1 MARRSKKT
9 KQSGAVAALSDTLD
23 ELTQAESSDLKE
35 PELLEEP
42 EVVVLPAIDQEVSL
56 HAGLEH
62 GLEDTALQ
70 SALYPEHL
78 EVEADLA
85 AVEPEQRQIVKYDPL
100 QAYLRDISQYPILSR
115 EQEREL
121 AVRFKEQGDIDA
133 AYKLVLSNLKLV
145 VMIAR
150 EYQRAA
156 RSVLDLIQ
164 EGNIGLME
172 AVKNFDPY
180 RNVRFPSYAVW
191 WIKAYMVRFLI
202 ANWRLVK
209 IGTTQAQRKLF
220 FNLQKEKDK
229 LEREGFYPAPKL
241 LAQRLDVKESEIVEM
256 EQRLG
261 SPDVSVDAPLNEDDG
276 DASLL
281 TIMPDQRDNVEQT
294 LAKKQMQELLH
305 SALND
310 FRATLEPREMAIFER
325 RMLAETKATL
335 EEIASEFKLSRERIR
350 QLEVRIE
357 TKLKQFLR
365 QRFDGDVSI
374 EDLE

>member
-1 MARRSKKT
+1 MARRIKKL
-9 KQSGAVAALSDTLD
+9 KQSEVLAAQS
-23 ELTQAESSDLKE
+23 ESSIEKSNDQGHE
-35 PELLEEP
+35 DSSIELLDSP
-42 EVVVLPAIDQEVSL
+42 EVIVLPAVDS
-56 HAGLEH
+56 EH
-62 GLEDTALQ
+62 GLDQEID
-70 SALYPEHL
+70 PERL
-78 EVEADLA
+78 ELEPGLPIS
-85 AVEPEQRQIVKYDPL
+85 EPEQRQIAKYDPL
-100 QAYLRDISQYPILSR
+100 QAYLRDIAQYPILSR

-172 AVKNFDPY
+172 AVKSFDPY

-281 TIMPDQRDNVEQT
+281 TVMPDQRDSIEQS
-294 LAKKQMQELLH
+294 LAKKQMQELLQ
-305 SALND
+305 SALTD
-310 FRATLEPREMAIFER
+310 FRATLEPREIAIFER
-325 RMLAETKATL
+325 RMLAENKATL

-365 QRFDGDVSI
+365 QRFDGEVSI
-374 EDLE
+374 EDFEDNTQR